1 MKKKIFA
8 AAIMVMA
15 LAASA
20 PVFAQ
25 KNDCKAKQV
34 CTETT
39 CAAGDKVKKAQNP
52 FEGLNLTA
60 DQKTKLDALRQQCA
74 ADRKQAK
81 EQAKE
86 RKDRDRKDRME
97 SYRQMR
103 ADRLAKIKNILTPE
117 QYMKFLENQYVDAR
131 QSLNKVERSDRKAF
145 RSDVRKMRRDAK
157 DIRRDVRKQASGT
170 QEGK

>member
-25 KNDCKAKQV
+25 KNDCKANQT

-117 QYMKFLENQYVDAR
+117 QYVKFLENQYVDAR

-145 RSDVRKMRRDAK
+145 RSDARKMRRDAK